1 MRYEHTRLRGC
12 EAANKDPDKRAG
24 PGRVSVTYKLLVDC
38 GVHRCCRVYL
48 LLSELWNRRTEVVV
62 SQERTKMVSG
72 ADAQRRGA
80 RDCKRGQAE
89 EMERIEEQE

>member
-1 MRYEHTRLRGC
+1 M
-12 EAANKDPDKRAG
+12 
-24 PGRVSVTYKLLVDC
+24 TYKLLVDC

-62 SQERTKMVSG
+62 SQERTKMASG

-80 RDCKRGQAE
+80 RDCKRGRAE
-89 EMERIEEQE
+89 KWRGLRRRNEMSGFKEAGSWRKLRY